1 MKARDRRITVM
12 TELIGAIQVSHA
24 FICFHQAN
32 KIVYQGIYL
41 TCILLVIANISSLLG
56 LINGKRGL
64 KTPERKR

>member
-12 TELIGAIQVSHA
+12 TELIGAIQVSRA

-41 TCILLVIANISSLLG
+41 ICILLVIANISSLLG

>member
-24 FICFHQAN
+24 FVCFDQAD
-32 KIVYQGIYL
+32 KIVHQGTYL
-41 TCILLVIANISSLLG
+41 PLALLVIANFSSLLG